1 MILVIDDDLAIGASL
16 RLLFKKK
23 GQGCVCCTNPKEAL
37 DFIERIAP
45 DLILLD
51 MNFTIETSGKEGLKL
66 LHLIHGHSPD
76 IPVILIT
83 GWGTIQ
89 LAIEGMKAGAKDFL
103 TKPWDN
109 DHLWA
114 SVQTALQLAEKAPS
128 GHPEK
133 DFEYIIGQD
142 PELLNILDMV
152 KRVSKTEA
160 SVLIMGESG
169 TGKELIAEAIHQN
182 SHRSNQPFV
191 KVNLGGITTTLFES
205 EMFGHVK
212 GAFTDARSDRKGR
225 FEMAEGGTIFL
236 DEIGD
241 LELSNQVKLLR
252 VLQDKTYEV
261 LGSSITRKTNIR
273 IISATN
279 KPLLEMVEK
288 GEFREDLFYRINLL
302 TMKLPAL
309 KERPADIPL
318 LARYFLQNLKTIYN
332 RPDLEI
338 SQPAI
343 RWLQQLPLPGNIRQL
358 KNLVERSVLMASQ
371 NTLEIED
378 FAQNLNITPA
388 SGNPIRN
395 QGLMTLEEM
404 EITLINQAMSHH
416 KNNISQAARS
426 LGITRHALYRR
437 IEKYS
442 LQYDT
447 TD

>member
-37 DFIERIAP
+37 DFIERISP

-66 LHLIHGHSPD
+66 LHLIHRHSPD

-89 LAIEGMKAGAKDFL
+89 LAIEGMKAGARDFL

-128 GHPEK
+128 GHPVK

-182 SHRSNQPFV
+182 SNRSNQPFV
-191 KVNLGGITTTLFES
+191 KVNLGGIATTLFES

-261 LGSSITRKTNIR
+261 LGSSITRKIDVR
-273 IISATN
+273 VISATN
-279 KPLLEMVEK
+279 KPLLELVEK

-309 KERPADIPL
+309 RDRPADIPL
-318 LARYFLQNLKTIYN
+318 LARYFLHNLKTIYN

-338 SQPAI
+338 SQSAI

-371 NTLEIED
+371 NTLDIED
-378 FAQNLNITPA
+378 FAQNLNIAPT
-388 SGNPIRN
+388 SGNLRN

-437 IEKYS
+437 IEKYN